1 MVPPATG
8 PCPLDTAPFKPSPT
22 IAASPDILR
31 PIGGHVHQETDMALE
46 QTRMQ
51 IVPKP
56 WGATELQPWSEV
68 AHDGIPIGEIWLQR
82 RDPQASTPALLLK
95 LLFTQEMLSIQVH
108 PDNAMAQ
115 AMGLPHGKTEA
126 WYVLQATPE
135 ATVGVGLK
143 SALTAAQLR
152 DAIADGSIA
161 EHLQWRKASKGDV
174 IFVPAGMIHAIGP
187 GLVLAEIQQ
196 RSDTTFR
203 LFDHGRDRELH
214 IEHGVAA
221 AHAGPA
227 EDQAPPQRLSDV
239 RTLLVASP
247 YFVFERIILAAGSS
261 WELDA
266 RHETWLVVIA
276 GSARLGPSQAGV
288 GEGCFIEAQPMR
300 IEAGQ
305 DGLTCL
311 VAYAAAT
318 PSHDLLRALVDGDA
332 VAAPHSL
339 SPFPAL
345 AVSPP
350 PFTQVRS

>member
-1 MVPPATG
+1 
-8 PCPLDTAPFKPSPT
+8 
-22 IAASPDILR
+22 
-31 PIGGHVHQETDMALE
+31 MALE

-56 WGATELQPWSEV
+56 WGATELLPWSEV
-68 AHDGIPIGEIWLQR
+68 AHDGIPIGEIWFQR
-82 RDPQASTPALLLK
+82 RDPQAPTPALLLK

-126 WYVLQATPE
+126 WYILDAAPE

-143 SALTAAQLR
+143 SVLTAAQLR

-161 EHLQWRKASKGDV
+161 KRMQWRKASTGDV

-247 YFVFERIILAAGSS
+247 YFVLERFILAAGSS

-266 RHETWLVVIA
+266 RQETWLVVIA
-276 GSARLGPSQAGV
+276 GSGRLGPSQAGV
-288 GEGCFIEAQPMR
+288 GEGCFVEAQPMR
-300 IEAGQ
+300 IAAGQ

-318 PSHDLLRALVDGDA
+318 PSHDLLRALVDSDA
-332 VAAPHSL
+332 VATPLSL
-339 SPFPAL
+339 SPLPAL

-350 PFTQVRS
+350 PFTEARS